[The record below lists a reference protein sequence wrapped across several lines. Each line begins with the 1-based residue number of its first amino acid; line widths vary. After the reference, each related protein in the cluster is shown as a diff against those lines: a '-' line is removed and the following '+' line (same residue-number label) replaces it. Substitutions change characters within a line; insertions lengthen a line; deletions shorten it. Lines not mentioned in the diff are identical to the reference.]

1 MKRPRTIALAL
12 AVFAGALP
20 QAAAEVYRWTDAQ
33 GQVHYSGDLSQV
45 PAAQREAAKRDASSA
60 GPSRVQTYSAP
71 PASPAPVRPRAASA
85 APSARRVHRI
95 AVERAGAGMMV
106 MVKLN
111 GRVSAPFLVD
121 TGASYVLVP
130 QNVADE
136 AGLRVGPDTRKMRFA
151 TANGVVEQPI
161 VMLESV
167 ELGDARADDVPA
179 SISPSLPVGLL
190 GLSFFNHFTYQIDAA
205 AGVLTLTENGLAES
219 GGILGGRSE
228 SQWRGEFAAL
238 HARIAELEARKERT
252 PPAHARQLD
261 RFDAEREA
269 LERQVEQLEAEAD
282 QAHVPDSWRR

>member
-1 MKRPRTIALAL
+1 
-12 AVFAGALP
+12 
-20 QAAAEVYRWTDAQ
+20 
-33 GQVHYSGDLSQV
+33 
-45 PAAQREAAKRDASSA
+45 
-60 GPSRVQTYSAP
+60 
-71 PASPAPVRPRAASA
+71 
-85 APSARRVHRI
+85 
-95 AVERAGAGMMV
+95 MV

-130 QNVADE
+130 QSVADE
-136 AGLRVGPDTRKMRFA
+136 AGLKVGPDTRKMRFA

-205 AGVLTLTENGLAES
+205 AGVLTLTENGLAET

-238 HARIAELEARKERT
+238 RARIAELEARKEQL

-261 RFDAEREA
+261 RFDAEHEA
-269 LERQVEQLEAEAD
+269 LERQVEQLDAEAD